1 MSDLKEEYLLPTSCV
16 DSENL
21 DVIEFAKVTAGDSMG
36 DQVSTAIKLYY
47 AVRDKIWYDPYYPF
61 HLPEYH
67 RASFVLKAGRAYCV
81 PKATLLCALGRAC
94 GIPSRIGFATVK
106 NHFVTKQ
113 LLEIMGCNL
122 FVYHGYTEFFLE
134 GKWVIATPAFNIE
147 LCRKFNV
154 NPLGFNGREDSVF
167 QQYNKEKEL
176 FMEYEKYHGTYAD
189 VPIDA
194 ILSEGNRVYGE
205 ARIKEW
211 IKIFDESSDK
221 SYRDFYD
228 EDIAE

>member
-1 MSDLKEEYLLPTSCV
+1 MRALKREYLVPTKCV
-16 DSENL
+16 DSEHS
-21 DVIEFAKVTAGDSMG
+21 DIVEFAKATAGDSIG
-36 DQVSTAIKLYY
+36 DPIKTAVKLYY
-47 AVRDKIWYDPYYPF
+47 AVRDRIWYDPYYPF

-67 RASFVLKAGRAYCV
+67 VASFVLKTGRAYCV

-147 LCRKFNV
+147 LCKKFKV
-154 NPLGFNGREDSVF
+154 DPLEFNGREDSVF
-167 QQYNKEKEL
+167 QQYNHEKKV
-176 FMEYEKYHGTYAD
+176 FMEYVKCHGTYTD

-194 ILSEGNRVYGE
+194 IMSEGNSVYGE

-211 IKIFDESSDK
+211 IKIFNKSSDQ
-221 SYRDFYD
+221 SYRNFYD
-228 EDIAE
+228 EDILD